1 MKCQKALDKSQ
12 SSVEKQDGGCT
23 FYHNAMRALH
33 SSAHKQ
39 AQGKPYFCNI
49 CRCVEDI
56 LYVTSE
62 YFTTFF
68 LYIFMSVVKV
78 FIHYG

>member
-1 MKCQKALDKSQ
+1 MPKGIRQITIHRRKK
-12 SSVEKQDGGCT
+12 KDGGCT
-23 FYHNAMRALH
+23 FYHNTMLALH

-49 CRCVEDI
+49 CRCAEDI

-62 YFTTFF
+62 YFAN
-68 LYIFMSVVKV
+68 LISVHFMSVVKV
-78 FIHYG
+78 FIHHG